1 MTSPRKVILAPAA
14 EEDIAAI
21 LGWSVETFG
30 DAASRRYGALIV
42 QAIMDLAKQ
51 PTRAGVHERPEISV
65 RLCSYHLAHS
75 RVHIRP
81 VAERVASPR
90 HFVMF
95 RIRND
100 GGLEIV
106 RILHDSMDLARYV
119 PKEEAEK

>member
-21 LGWSVETFG
+21 LGWSAETFG

-42 QAIMDLAKQ
+42 QAIMDLAEQ

-75 RVHIRP
+75 RVRIRP
-81 VAERVASPR
+81 VEERVASPR

-95 RIRND
+95 RIRDD

>member
-14 EEDIAAI
+14 EEDITAI
-21 LGWSVETFG
+21 LGWSAETFG
-30 DAASRRYGALIV
+30 DAASRRYAALIV
-42 QAIMDLAKQ
+42 RAIMDLAEQ

-75 RVHIRP
+75 RVRIRP
-81 VAERVASPR
+81 VEERVASPR

-95 RIRND
+95 RIRDD

-106 RILHDSMDLARYV
+106 RILHDSMDLARYM
-119 PKEEAEK
+119 PHEEE

>member
-14 EEDIAAI
+14 EEDITAI
-21 LGWSVETFG
+21 LGWSAETFG
-30 DAASRRYGALIV
+30 DAASRRYAALIV

-75 RVHIRP
+75 RVRIRN
-81 VAERVASPR
+81 VEERVAAPR

-100 GGLEIV
+100 GVLEIV

-119 PKEEAEK
+119 PHEEE

>member
-21 LGWSVETFG
+21 LGWSAETFG
-30 DAASRRYGALIV
+30 DAASRRYAALIV
-42 QAIMDLAKQ
+42 QAIMDLAEQ

-75 RVHIRP
+75 RVRIRA
-81 VAERVASPR
+81 VEERVASPR

-95 RIRND
+95 RIRDD

-119 PKEEAEK
+119 PDEEE